1 MSSSYLSFNAILFD
15 KKRIHEKNMS
25 FFKEN
30 YGCNGKKII
39 FQPSDNWLKYCLTE
53 IPYYYNTAIT
63 V

>member
-25 FFKEN
+25 FL
-30 YGCNGKKII
+30 KKTLVVTKRIM

-53 IPYYYNTAIT
+53 IPYKYITAIT

>member
-15 KKRIHEKNMS
+15 KKRIHL
-25 FFKEN
+25 
-30 YGCNGKKII
+30 KKTLVVRKKTK

-53 IPYYYNTAIT
+53 IPYKYITAIT